1 MTKII
6 DLGEADKK
14 QLDKKPI
21 KFLKFIDF
29 GLKKVNCTD
38 EDPSDYDVIE
48 LVCQDYD
55 SGVDIMFAYNDGS
68 RNDGVLYFGHL
79 NDGVV

>member
-21 KFLKFIDF
+21 KFLKFIGF

-38 EDPSDYDVIE
+38 GDPSYYDVIE

-55 SGVDIMFAYNDGS
+55 SGFDIMFAYNDGY
-68 RNDGVLYFGHL
+68 RNDGVLYFGHF